1 MFGRSKNK
9 EKSPAKGGAMME
21 ATHLDFTPTGIR
33 TKGDVD
39 ITPYRKKPVDSRL
52 KAEREHFDHRLK
64 LLQGGYKS
72 NMTLLDYYVANTLGT
87 GSFGRVLLVRL
98 KTGTDFRACKIISKD
113 RVIRTKQIE
122 HTQNEKNILFCMN
135 SPLIV
140 RLFDYFQDSRMLY
153 LVLEYVN
160 GGEMFTHIQKQK
172 FRCFNAKVTK
182 FFAAETVLAF
192 EYLHNLDIIFRDLK
206 PENMLI
212 DSRGHI
218 RLTDFGFAKRVPD
231 KTWTM
236 CGTPEYLAPEI
247 IVNKGYNHAVDWWA
261 VGVLIY
267 EMRCGRSPFEAK
279 SQIDMFKKITKK
291 DLKFPRAFGKDEI
304 SLIDGLLMVDL
315 TSRLGAMVNGVQD
328 IKKHPYFSDIHWD
341 QLYHQES
348 SFQLGLYVPKVAG
361 EGDTSNFDDYEE
373 EPTKWYGDKPDKFGD
388 IFTGF

>member
-1 MFGRSKNK
+1 MFKRKDK
-9 EKSPAKGGAMME
+9 PAKSKTGIDMS
-21 ATHLDFTPTGIR
+21 ATELNYTPTGVR
-33 TKGDVD
+33 TKGEIDVL
-39 ITPYRKKPVDSRL
+39 PYRKKPLDTRLKNDRTHFDSRL
-52 KAEREHFDHRLK
+52 E
-64 LLQGGYKS
+64 LLQGGYKA

-98 KTGTDFRACKIISKD
+98 KTGTDFRACKIISKE

-135 SPLIV
+135 SPLVV
-140 RLFDYFQDSRMLY
+140 RLFDYFQDSKMLY

-172 FRCFNAKVTK
+172 FRCFNPKVTK

-218 RLTDFGFAKRVPD
+218 RLTDFGFAKRVSD

-279 SQIDMFKKITKK
+279 SQIEMFKKITKK
-291 DLKFPRAFGKDEI
+291 DIKFPRSFAKDEI
-304 SLIDGLLMVDL
+304 SLINGLLMVDL
-315 TSRLGAMVNGVQD
+315 TSRLGAMVDGVKG
-328 IKKHPYFSDIHWD
+328 IKSHPYFTDVNWT
-341 QLYHQES
+341 QLYNQES
-348 SFQLGLYVPKVAG
+348 AYAMGHYVPKVSG
-361 EGDTSNFDDYEE
+361 EGDTSNFDDYDE
-373 EPTKWYGDKPDKFGD
+373 EPTKWYGDKADKFGD
-388 IFTGF
+388 IFHAF

>member
-1 MFGRSKNK
+1 MFKRKDKAG
-9 EKSPAKGGAMME
+9 AKGAEKEVMN
-21 ATHLDFTPTGIR
+21 FTPTGIR
-33 TKGDVD
+33 TKGDIDV
-39 ITPYRKKPVDSRL
+39 IQYRRKPAHDRL
-52 KAEREHFDHRLK
+52 KADREHFDSHLEM
-64 LLQGGYKS
+64 LQGGYKS
-72 NMTLLDYYVANTLGT
+72 NETLLDYYVAQCLGT
-87 GSFGRVLLVRL
+87 GSFGRVLLVRR
-98 KTGTDFRACKIISKD
+98 KATGSAFRACKIISKE
-113 RVIRTKQIE
+113 RVIQTKQIE

-153 LVLEYVN
+153 LVLEFIN

-172 FRCFNAKVTK
+172 NHCFNSKVTK

-192 EYLHNLDIIFRDLK
+192 EYLHNLDVIFRDLK

-218 RLTDFGFAKRVPD
+218 RLTDFGFAKRVTD

-267 EMRCGRSPFEAK
+267 EMRLGRSPFEAK
-279 SQIDMFKKITKK
+279 SQIEMFKKITKR
-291 DLKFPRAFGKDEI
+291 DLRYPRAFSDEEK

-315 TSRLGAMVNGVQD
+315 TSRLGAMVNGVAD
-328 IKKHPYFSDIHWD
+328 IKKHPYFAGINWE
-341 QLYHQES
+341 QLYRQES
-348 SFQLGLYVPKVAG
+348 SYMTGLYVPKVSG
-361 EGDTSNFDDYEE
+361 ESDTSNFDPYPE
-373 EPTKWYGDKPDKFGD
+373 EPVKWYGDKPDKFGD
-388 IFTGF
+388 TFKGF